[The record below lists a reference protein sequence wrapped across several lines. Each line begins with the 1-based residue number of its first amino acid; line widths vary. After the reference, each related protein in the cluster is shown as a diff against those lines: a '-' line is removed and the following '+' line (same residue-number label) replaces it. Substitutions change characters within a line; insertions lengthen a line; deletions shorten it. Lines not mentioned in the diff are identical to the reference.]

1 MLMELSEPVRA
12 AVEEAVKLVESLVE
26 EINKEVKS

>member
-12 AVEEAVKLVESLVE
+12 AVGEAVSLVESLVE
-26 EINKEVKS
+26 ESNKEVKS